1 MEENMKFIKLAEK
14 ILEEK
19 QEPLTPEVIWDIA
32 CKKGYIEQLKYRKGK
47 TPWATIASQI
57 YCDIRDFPNKTIF
70 GKVDGKQIFYL
81 KKYKD
86 SLKEENMTN
95 VSNKS
100 SNLLEKDLHKYLTY
114 YVYTN
119 FKIYTKTISA
129 QKALKNEK
137 NADEW
142 RYPDIVG
149 VYYPEWEPDIVNV
162 SQKIGE
168 FGIKLFSYELKKE
181 LNSTNLRKTYFQAI
195 SNSSWANEGYLVAL
209 DITDDEEF
217 LKEFKRLNSSFGIG
231 LIKIDIEDPEES
243 KIIFQ
248 SLQKENVD
256 IDTMNILLKNNVD
269 FKDLIKDITV
279 DAGARDKMRGKY
291 DEFIPV
297 DELYK

>member
-1 MEENMKFIKLAEK
+1 MEENMTFIKLAEK

-19 QEPLTPEVIWDIA
+19 QEPLTHKAIWDIA
-32 CKKGYIEQLKYRKGK
+32 CEKGYDKQLKSKGK
-47 TPWATIASQI
+47 TPWNTIAAQI
-57 YCDIRDFPNKTIF
+57 YCNIRDFRNKTIF
-70 GKVDGKQIFYL
+70 GKVDGKTIFYL
-81 KKYKD
+81 KKYED
-86 SLKEENMTN
+86 SVKEENMTN
-95 VSNKS
+95 TNNKPS
-100 SNLLEKDLHKYLTY
+100 DLLEKDLHKYLTY

-129 QKALKNEK
+129 QKALKNDK

-168 FGIKLFSYELKKE
+168 FGIKLFSYELKRE
-181 LNSTNLRKTYFQAI
+181 LNSTNLREIYFQAI

-217 LKEFKRLNSSFGIG
+217 LKEFKQLNGSFGIG

-248 SLQKENVD
+248 SLQKKNVD
-256 IDTMNILLKNNVD
+256 IETMNILSKNNVD
-269 FKDLIKDITV
+269 FRDLIKDIIV
-279 DAGARDKMRGKY
+279 DYSSRDKLRGKY
-291 DEFIPV
+291 DEVIPV
-297 DELYK
+297 EELYK